1 MGKDCDYEKIFDDVL
16 SEALNDY
23 IEEESAAWEAEMM
36 SIPEPQYSPKYKRFI
51 NRLLQKSVH
60 PVMNWKKWT
69 CIAAA
74 VLGVCIFITHESTAT
89 YREIYKNKVTKET
102 DVSFDIKLKPM
113 YIEYDL
119 SEVPDAW
126 EYVYLPNDI
135 MIGFEV
141 EEMYMEPD
149 IIKVVYSDKEGQTVK
164 YSLYHEKIDL
174 LNGELEPV
182 DIKGME
188 YSYVSYENGTSLIME
203 TKREGVSYTM
213 LLESDTIEIDDLIWI
228 ANNLKMVHCANATSY
243 YKE

>member
-1 MGKDCDYEKIFDDVL
+1 MGKDCDFEKIFDDVL

-36 SIPEPQYSPKYKRFI
+36 SIPEPAYSPKYKRFI
-51 NRLLQKSVH
+51 NRLFQKSVH
-60 PVMNWKKWT
+60 PVTNWKKWT

-74 VLGVCIFITHESTAT
+74 VLGVCIFITNESTAT

-119 SEVPDAW
+119 SNIPDEW

-141 EEMYMEPD
+141 EEMQVEPD

-182 DIKGME
+182 DIKGMA
-188 YSYVSYENGTSLIME
+188 YSYVSYENGISLIMG
-203 TKREGVSYTM
+203 TKKESVSYTM
-213 LLESDTIEIDDLIWI
+213 LLESDTIEMDDLIWI
-228 ANNLKMVHCANATSY
+228 ANNLKMVNCVNDTSY

>member
-23 IEEESAAWEAEMM
+23 IEEESVSWEAEMM
-36 SIPEPQYSPKYKRFI
+36 SIPEPAYSPKYKRFI
-51 NRLLQKSVH
+51 NRLFQKSVH

-182 DIKGME
+182 DIKGIE
-188 YSYVSYENGTSLIME
+188 YSYVSYENGTSLIMG
-203 TKREGVSYTM
+203 TKKESVSYTM
-213 LLESDTIEIDDLIWI
+213 LLESDTIEMDDLIWI
-228 ANNLKMVHCANATSY
+228 ANNLKMVNCVNDTSY

>member
-74 VLGVCIFITHESTAT
+74 VLGVCVFITHESTAT

-119 SEVPDAW
+119 SNIPDEW

-135 MIGFEV
+135 MIGFAV
-141 EEMYMEPD
+141 EEMHTESD
-149 IIKVVYSDKEGQTVK
+149 IIEVVYSDKEGQIVK
-164 YSLYHEKIDL
+164 YSLYHEKIDFS
-174 LNGELEPV
+174 NEELEPV
-182 DIKGME
+182 DIEEMDH
-188 YSYVSYENGTSLIME
+188 SYISYENGVSLIME
-203 TKREGVSYTM
+203 TKMEGVSYTM

-228 ANNLKMVHCANATSY
+228 ANNLKILHCANVTSY
-243 YKE
+243 YTE

>member
-36 SIPEPQYSPKYKRFI
+36 SIPEPAYSPKYKRFI
-51 NRLLQKSVH
+51 NRLFQKSVH

-174 LNGELEPV
+174 SNENLEPV
-182 DIKGME
+182 DINGME
-188 YSYVSYENGTSLIME
+188 HSYVSYENGISLIME

-228 ANNLKMVHCANATSY
+228 ANNLKMVYCANATSY